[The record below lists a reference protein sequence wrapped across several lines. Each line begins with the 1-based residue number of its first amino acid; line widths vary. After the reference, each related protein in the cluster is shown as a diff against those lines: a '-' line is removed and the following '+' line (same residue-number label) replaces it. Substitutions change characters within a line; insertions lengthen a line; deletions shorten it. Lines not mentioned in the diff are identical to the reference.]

1 MLEGFSTNAVVAKIR
16 SIYGSM
22 LTPDDFREMIS
33 KRSVSE
39 VAEQLSSS
47 KRFAPAFKDVDPNT
61 VHRGLLERLIAEHN
75 FNTYLR
81 LTSFQGLTDKPF
93 YDFLIKKNECAQLIN
108 LVNAVE
114 NGLTDS
120 FVTAVPGYVL
130 SHSRLDFL
138 RLAKC
143 QSFDELTAALKGTQY
158 YKPLKSVARREDGS
172 PDFTDAEVKLR
183 TSYYDR
189 LMKSVKDSF
198 FGSEEDELVKTIRQ
212 ETDIINIINC
222 YRLKAY
228 FGYSP
233 EEIRQTEL
241 PYPYLGRRAV
251 RAIEEAESP
260 ADMFGLIQRTTY
272 GKYLTG
278 EEEDIET
285 AISRRSLEQMRHT
298 VAKSNSAPTV
308 LYAFMSICDT
318 EMKNIF
324 RVIEAVRYD
333 VDPALIDRLLVI

>member
-22 LTPDDFREMIS
+22 LTEDDFREMIS
-33 KRSVSE
+33 KRSV
-39 VAEQLSSS
+39 AEAADLLASS
-47 KRFAPAFKDVDPNT
+47 KRFAPALKDVDPNT
-61 VHRGLLERLIAEHN
+61 VHRGHLERLLAEYS
-75 FNTYLR
+75 FETYIR

-108 LVNAVE
+108 LVNAVA

-130 SHSRLDFL
+130 STSKLDFL

-158 YKPLKSVARREDGS
+158 YKPLKSVTRREDGS

-183 TSYYDR
+183 TSYYER
-189 LMKSVKDSF
+189 LMESVKDSF
-198 FGSEEDELVKTIRQ
+198 IGAEREELMRVIRQ

-228 FGYSP
+228 FGYTP
-233 EEIRQTEL
+233 DEIRQTEL

-251 RAIEEAESP
+251 NAIEEAESP
-260 ADMFGLIQRTTY
+260 GDMFSLIQRTPY
-272 GKYLTG
+272 GRYLTS
-278 EEEDIET
+278 EDDIET
-285 AISRRSLEQMRHT
+285 ALSRRSLEQMRHT
-298 VAKSNSAPTV
+298 IAKSNSAPTV

-318 EMKNIF
+318 ELINIF
-324 RVIEAVRYD
+324 RVIEAIRYD